1 MPLRCAWLSE
11 PGGQGMPEI
20 KKIARKLSDNLLVI
34 LLVVAAALAVYSLFG
49 DVVPR
54 EQRESVSGQ

>member
-1 MPLRCAWLSE
+1 
-11 PGGQGMPEI
+11 MPEI

-34 LLVVAAALAVYSLFG
+34 LLVVAAALAIYSLFG
-49 DVVPR
+49 DVVPQ